1 MKIFA
6 EIGLNHLGNSK
17 LAIDIVKKCM
27 KYDIDGITLQ
37 IQQESYY
44 DNSKNFRRE
53 LDIKTYKQIS
63 SIVKKSKKLFGLAI
77 MDIKTMEKFSNI
89 KFDFLKILSLVF
101 HDTKL
106 IKKAVN
112 TKKKIFLST
121 GFSDLKS
128 IANMAKKFPKINFI
142 HTSLDAKPKDAN
154 LSAINTI
161 KKKIRNKVSYG
172 LHSSDHE
179 ILLVSASYSP
189 DSIFFYIKP
198 NQKKHYPDNE
208 HAISLKDLPKTLKLI
223 KIVNQ
228 SIGSGVKIK
237 KKVPNWVFE

>member
-101 HDTKL
+101 HDIKL

-128 IANMAKKFPKINFI
+128 IANTAKKFPKINFI

-172 LHSSDHE
+172 FHSSDHE

-198 NQKKHYPDNE
+198 NKKKHYPDNE
-208 HAISLKDLPKTLKLI
+208 HAISLNELPNILRSI
-223 KIVNQ
+223 KITQQ
-228 SIGSGVKIK
+228 SLGNGVKIK
-237 KKVPNWVFE
+237 KKIPKWIFR